1 MSNIFDT
8 MFTKRFCLPSNTD
21 IKLYENG
28 EKKVNSCLCGH
39 YNHIS
44 CLFQSNWYKQDKN
57 KNKNKLKILSFG
69 VNSMGDSL
77 GLKPGVHAEF
87 DAIRKLPPLKRKRRL
102 ENINILVI
110 RLSGK
115 NKLQQSKP
123 CFNCIKMMNSLP
135 NKLGYSIKNVYYS
148 DNNGKILKTTLREL
162 ESEEKHYSRFY
173 RKSLQ

>member
-1 MSNIFDT
+1 ML
-8 MFTKRFCLPSNTD
+8 FTKRFCLPSNSD
-21 IKLYENG
+21 IKQYENG

-44 CLFQSNWYKQDKN
+44 CLFQSNWCFD
-57 KNKNKLKILSFG
+57 KNKLKILSLG

-77 GLKPGVHAEF
+77 GIKPGIHAEY
-87 DAIRKLPPLKRKRRL
+87 DAIRKLPPLKRKKRL

-123 CFNCIKMMNSLP
+123 CYNCIKTMRILP
-135 NKLGYSIKNVYYS
+135 IKLGYSIKNVYYS

-162 ESEEKHYSRFY
+162 ESEEAHYSRFY
-173 RKSLQ
+173 KRMINC